1 MSSLI
6 FDIEQLY
13 MRTFGSRP
21 YKVGEQTYKDAQE
34 PGYKL
39 NSTKP
44 DIISAKDGSV
54 LQTSLHGIEIW
65 LPTKLRNLP
74 GDLFEGGVLDMPFTV
89 VRITGSS
96 TIVRTPLAER
106 RGTVKELF
114 SVDDY
119 KISVKGFLIDRE
131 RVWPYDELKALKK
144 LHEMGTAF
152 SLDNAL
158 TNVFLINENTE
169 PDKVVITGFDLPE
182 VEGGRKHIRPFSMSL
197 ESDAIFTLEWN
208 G

>member
-6 FDIEQLY
+6 VDIERLY
-13 MRTFGSRP
+13 QRTFGSKP
-21 YKVGEQTYKDAQE
+21 YKVGESTFKDAQE

-39 NSTKP
+39 NGQNDVQVYAP
-44 DIISAKDGSV
+44 DGSL
-54 LQTSLHGIEIW
+54 LQTTFMGIEIW
-65 LPTKLRNLP
+65 LPTRMRNLP
-74 GDLFEGGVLDMPFTV
+74 ADLFENGELFMPFTV

-96 TIVRTPLAER
+96 DIIRTPLLER
-106 RGTVKELF
+106 RGKVKELY
-114 SVDDY
+114 SIDDY
-119 KISVKGFLIDRE
+119 KISIKGFLIDSD
-131 RVWPYDELKALKK
+131 RVFPYDELKALKK

-158 TNVFLINENTE
+158 TNVFLVNEETE

-197 ESDAIFTLEWN
+197 ESDSIFTLEWN